1 MSKVVVLQ
9 SDTVIDGCMYLKG
22 QVVRVDDGFSTN
34 IRRVLVAPVEHA
46 QRVKASMEAVK
57 PKPIDVKPI
66 EEPKPEEPPIEDPKP
81 EEPPMGEEKPV
92 DPGAGK
98 GNP

>member
-9 SDTVIDGCMYLKG
+9 ADTVIDGCLYLAG

-34 IRRVLVAPVEHA
+34 IRRVLVAPVEQA
-46 QRVKASMEAVK
+46 ARVKASMEAVK
-57 PKPIDVKPI
+57 PKPKPEPI
-66 EEPKPEEPPIEDPKP
+66 EPEPIDPKP
-81 EEPPMGEEKPV
+81 IEPPMGEEKPI

-98 GNP
+98 GKP